1 MSEALTR
8 LIEGLNRDLNAEL
21 NTILRYIRHASVLKG
36 VAGHEVRELLQKEVM
51 DEVKHAMY
59 LADKIVAL
67 GGTPRIEPQAPA
79 EVFDWRGVLE
89 DALTFE
95 REAIAGYRERAA
107 QAEAVGD
114 VGLKATLEMFAEDE
128 TRHKEEIER
137 LLGGP
142 AF

>member
-1 MSEALTR
+1 MDEKLAQ

-21 NTILRYIRHASVLKG
+21 NTIIRYIRHASVLKG
-36 VAGHEVRELLQKEVM
+36 LAGHEVRELLQKEVM

-67 GGTPRIEPQAPA
+67 GGTPRVQPRAPT
-79 EVFDWRGVLE
+79 EVSDWRGVLE
-89 DALTFE
+89 DSLKFE
-95 REAIAGYRERAA
+95 LEAIAGYRERAA
-107 QAEAVGD
+107 QAEAVGEI
-114 VGLKATLEMFAEDE
+114 GLKATLEMFAEDE

>member
-1 MSEALTR
+1 MDEKLAQ

-36 VAGHEVRELLQKEVM
+36 FAGHEVRELLQKEVA

-67 GGTPRIEPQAPA
+67 GGVPKIQPQAPA

-89 DALTFE
+89 DSLKFE
-95 REAIAGYRERAA
+95 LEAIAGYRERAA

-114 VGLKATLEMFAEDE
+114 IGLKATLEMFAEDE

>member
-1 MSEALTR
+1 MDEKLAR

-21 NTILRYIRHASVLKG
+21 NTIIRYIRHASVLKG
-36 VAGHEVRELLQKEVM
+36 IAGHEVRELLQKEVP

-67 GGTPRIEPQAPA
+67 GGVPKVEPQVPA
-79 EVFDWRGVLE
+79 EVFEWRAVLE
-89 DALTFE
+89 DSLKFE
-95 REAIAGYRERAA
+95 LEAIAGYKERAA
-107 QAEAVGD
+107 QAEEVGD
-114 VGLKATLEMFAEDE
+114 IGLKATLEAFAEDE